1 MLERLEL
8 VRLKPRYVLDA
19 GAGAGEG
26 ASLLMKRYPGSSAVV
41 LDGACEALKAGVGG
55 QGMLSRIRRLF
66 GMPAAEFICADFSAL
81 PLAGESCQL
90 VWSNL
95 ALAWAARPDV
105 VFDEFRRVLAVGGLL
120 MFSSFGPDTLREL
133 RDAFSGVDDYPHTL
147 HFPDMHDLGDML
159 VGAGFADP
167 VMDMESFTLTY
178 QDMGALARD
187 LRMSGQSNSAQ
198 GRRRTLMGKG
208 PWKSACQRYEMLRR
222 DGRLPATFEIVYGH
236 AWKVPSRRKQEGPA
250 IVNTDLLK
258 IPRPRSGQA

>member
-8 VRLKPRYVLDA
+8 VRLKPMRLVDA

-26 ASLLMKRYPGSSAVV
+26 ASRLMKRYPGASAVV
-41 LDGACEALKAGVGG
+41 LDHAWQALKAETGG
-55 QGMLSRIRRLF
+55 TGMVARFRRLM
-66 GMPAAEFICADFSAL
+66 GMPAAVRICADFSAL
-81 PLAGESCQL
+81 PLTGDSCQL

-95 ALAWAARPDV
+95 ALAWAAHPQR
-105 VFDEFRRVLAVGGLL
+105 VFREFQRVLEVGGLL

-133 RDAFSGVDDYPHTL
+133 REAFSAVDHHPHTL

-159 VGAGFADP
+159 MGAGFGDP
-167 VMDMESFTLTY
+167 VMDMETFTLTY
-178 QDMGALARD
+178 SDMWAFARD

-198 GRRRTLMGKG
+198 GRRRSLMGKG
-208 PWKSACQRYEMLRR
+208 VWQSACQRYEALRC

-236 AWKVPSRRKQEGPA
+236 AWKAPPRHKRDGPA

-258 IPRPRSGQA
+258 IPGRRSVG

>member
-26 ASLLMKRYPGSSAVV
+26 ANLLMKRYPGSSALV
-41 LDGACEALKAGVGG
+41 LDSACEVLKAGVAG
-55 QGMLSRIRRLF
+55 QGMVGRIRRLF
-66 GMPAAEFICADFSAL
+66 GRPAAEFICADFSAL
-81 PLAGESCQL
+81 PLAGEGVEL

-95 ALAWAARPDV
+95 ALAWAARPAL
-105 VFDEFRRVLAVGGLL
+105 VFEEFHRVLTVDGLL

-167 VMDMESFTLTY
+167 VMDMETFTLTY
-178 QDMGALARD
+178 RDMEALARD
-187 LRMSGQSNSAQ
+187 LRRSGLSNSAQ
-198 GRRRTLMGKG
+198 GRRRALMGKG
-208 PWKSACQRYEMLRR
+208 RWATACHRYETLQR

-236 AWKVPSRRKQEGPA
+236 AWKVAPRKKQKGPA
-250 IVNTDLLK
+250 IVNTELLK
-258 IPRPRSGQA
+258 MPRSRSGRT